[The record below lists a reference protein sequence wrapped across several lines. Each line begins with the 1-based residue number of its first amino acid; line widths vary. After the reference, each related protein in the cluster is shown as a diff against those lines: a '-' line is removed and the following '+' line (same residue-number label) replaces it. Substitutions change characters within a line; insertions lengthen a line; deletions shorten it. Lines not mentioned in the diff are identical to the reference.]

1 MPEKDTS
8 RDFLEI
14 AKDMRD
20 QNKILLD
27 HLVLFLVSFTAALET
42 LAELDPEFVPKYKAK
57 YQEGFQQQVQKGN
70 PAALELFKSA
80 LENLGRRK
88 SN

>member
-1 MPEKDTS
+1 MADKDMT
-8 RDFLEI
+8 RDFLKI
-14 AKDMRD
+14 AQDMRD

-42 LAELDPEFVPKYKAK
+42 LADLNPEFVPAYRAK
-57 YQEGFQQQVQKGN
+57 YEEHFRRQVQKGN
-70 PAALELFKSA
+70 PAALELFLSA
-80 LENLGRRK
+80 LENLGRQK

>member
-1 MPEKDTS
+1 MPDKHMS

-14 AKDMRD
+14 AQDMRD

-27 HLVLFLVSFTAALET
+27 HRVLFLVSFTAALET
-42 LAELDPEFVPKYKAK
+42 LAELNPEFVAAYRAK
-57 YQEGFQQQVQKGN
+57 YHEHFQRQVQKGN
-70 PAALELFKSA
+70 PAAMELFLSA
-80 LENLGRRK
+80 LEKLGRQK

>member
-1 MPEKDTS
+1 MAEKDMTH
-8 RDFLEI
+8 DFLKI
-14 AKDMRD
+14 AQDMRD

-42 LAELDPEFVPKYKAK
+42 LAELNPEFVPVYRGK
-57 YQEGFQQQVQKGN
+57 YQEAFRRQVQKGN
-70 PAALELFKSA
+70 PAALELFMSG
-80 LENLGRRK
+80 LENLGRQK